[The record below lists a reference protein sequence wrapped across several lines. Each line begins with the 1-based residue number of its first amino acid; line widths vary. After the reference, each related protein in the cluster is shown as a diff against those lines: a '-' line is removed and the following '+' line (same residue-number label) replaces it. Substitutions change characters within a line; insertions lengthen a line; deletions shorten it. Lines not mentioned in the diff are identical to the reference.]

1 MELLDRIQSLAAI
14 DAFDPAAYASALVA
28 ELSPAST
35 IAELEQR
42 DAQLARALA
51 EIDDT
56 AARIMRIRLEHAAN
70 EVAVQTRRVFAQTIV
85 TYAGKLDLLLDRVR
99 GARIAEPD
107 RFVDA
112 ARATLA
118 IRDQLRGAALA
129 LIGELATAAIPDAD
143 RQARDVQLDDAAR
156 KQWSRVRRD
165 LEVIARDP
173 ARILVAPM
181 AKRVAA
187 WPEQLDDPPAQP
199 EVSFADLIELD

>member
-14 DAFDPAAYASALVA
+14 DAFDPAAYASALAA
-28 ELSPAST
+28 ELAPAST

-56 AARIMRIRLEHAAN
+56 AARIMRIRLEHDAN
-70 EVAVQTRRVFAQTIV
+70 EVPVQTRRMFAQTIV
-85 TYAGKLDLLLDRVR
+85 TYAGKLDLLEDRVR
-99 GARIAEPD
+99 GARIAEPR
-107 RFVDA
+107 RFVEA

-118 IRDQLRGAALA
+118 VRDQLRDAALA
-129 LIGELATAAIPDAD
+129 RIRELAAAAIPDAD
-143 RQARDVQLDDAAR
+143 RHARDVQLDDAAR

-165 LEVIARDP
+165 LEVLAQDP
-173 ARILVAPM
+173 DRILVAPM
-181 AKRVAA
+181 AKRAAA
-187 WPEQLDDPPAQP
+187 WPEQLDEPPAQP